1 MVTIVLLPILYEWTS
16 STTMH
21 LWSFS
26 SQEQWSCKP
35 KIQILLSSLII
46 AKFIIHFLV
55 HIIMLHALLS
65 LTFLNQWWII
75 FPEKPTQQ
83 VGCGHIS
90 QNVCSDC
97 VPLNHRAPINEAHL
111 QWARCCCVCMPKI
124 VRNTY
129 MLVTVGSW
137 CYIVSGYCIE
147 TQLLCQQTPSTLC
160 ALYSAL
166 KIQSFAPM
174 WVQGCGIQD
183 RGRWV
188 LCRFLAL

>member
-1 MVTIVLLPILYEWTS
+1 MNLKHN
-16 STTMH
+16 H

-26 SQEQWSCKP
+26 SQEHWSCKP
-35 KIQILLSSLII
+35 KIQILPSSLII
-46 AKFIIHFLV
+46 ANFIIHFLGQ
-55 HIIMLHALLS
+55 IIMLHALLS
-65 LTFLNQWWII
+65 LTFLNHWWII

-83 VGCGHIS
+83 VGCWHIS

-97 VPLNHRAPINEAHL
+97 VPLNHRASINEAHL

-124 VRNTY
+124 VRNMY
-129 MLVTVGSW
+129 MLVTVG
-137 CYIVSGYCIE
+137 YIVSGYCIE

-174 WVQGCGIQD
+174 WVQGCEIQD

-188 LCRFLAL
+188 VSQGWLLLCRFLAL